1 MQEIYQITA
10 ALKALPFGKHV
21 AVLTDARFSGV
32 STGACIGHIAP
43 EALAGGAIGKLR
55 NGDLIEITIDR
66 KNLTGTVDFVGTSN
80 GTMGPEVAAQL
91 LAERGPRPDLAPHPE
106 LPDDTRLWAALV
118 QASGG
123 IWGGCVYDV
132 DAITTQ
138 LNKDREGSE
147 STAQPVSS
155 TLSGKA

>member
-32 STGACIGHIAP
+32 STGACIGHISP
-43 EALAGGAIGKLR
+43 EALAGGAIGRLQD
-55 NGDLIEITIDR
+55 GDQIEIIVDR
-66 KNLTGTVDFVGTSN
+66 TNLTGTVNFVGD
-80 GTMGPEVAAQL
+80 PENNFNHEEATRH
-91 LAERGPRPDLAPHPE
+91 LALRTPRSDLAPHPA

-132 DAITTQ
+132 DTITTLLAKGQ
-138 LNKDREGSE
+138 N
-147 STAQPVSS
+147 AI
-155 TLSGKA
+155 